1 MNQEI
6 KAPEVRVLDDQNKYV
21 GVMPL
26 VDALR
31 LASEKKVDLIEVGP
45 KGEPPVCKLIEYG
58 KYMYQQEKQQ
68 KQTKAKQKQAETK
81 VIRLSIG
88 TSKHDSEM
96 KANQAG
102 KFLEDKNKVR
112 IELQLRGREKMH
124 GDLAKEKV
132 INFMKLIPVEHKME
146 QEAKKSPSGF
156 FAIVGPKQG

>member
-6 KAPEVRVLDDQNKYV
+6 KAPEVRVLDDQNKHI

-31 LASEKKVDLIEVGP
+31 LAAEKGVDLIEVGA
-45 KGEPPVCKLIEYG
+45 KGAPPVCKIIEYG
-58 KYMYQQEKQQ
+58 KYMYQLEKQQ
-68 KQTKAKQKQAETK
+68 RQTKVKQKQAETK

-88 TSKHDSEM
+88 TSKHDLEM

-102 KFLEDKNKVR
+102 KFLEDKSKVR
-112 IELQLRGREKMH
+112 IEIQLRGREKTH

-132 INFMKLIPVEHKME
+132 VNFMKLIPVEHKME

-156 FAIVGPKQG
+156 FAIVGPK